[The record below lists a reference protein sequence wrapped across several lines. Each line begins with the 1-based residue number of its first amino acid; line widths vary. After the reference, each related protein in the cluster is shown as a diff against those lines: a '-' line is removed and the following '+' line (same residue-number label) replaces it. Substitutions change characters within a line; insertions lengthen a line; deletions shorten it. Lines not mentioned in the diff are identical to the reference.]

1 MIFTGRCI
9 TAYLWWFVAI
19 LEQHPKVMATE
30 VQLNQAMENKYGSH
44 HTTASPHASPRRAD
58 EQGNAHLRQT
68 RVAWVLE
75 VTAEFFKDLS
85 RFFKKD

>member
-1 MIFTGRCI
+1 
-9 TAYLWWFVAI
+9 
-19 LEQHPKVMATE
+19 
-30 VQLNQAMENKYGSH
+30 MENKYGSH